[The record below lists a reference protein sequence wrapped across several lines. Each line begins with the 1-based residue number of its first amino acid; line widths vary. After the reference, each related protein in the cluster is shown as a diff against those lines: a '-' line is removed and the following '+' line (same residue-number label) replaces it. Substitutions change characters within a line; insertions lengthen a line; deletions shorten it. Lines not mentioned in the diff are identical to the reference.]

1 LALLQKGLDR
11 FKAEFELVDNNK
23 KARIRKMI
31 GNDTDFQFRYGHN
44 IKAINRTIDTTNLAT
59 KIRGT
64 GDPELGIEAS
74 YTSPNIAIFGEI
86 DAPPVND
93 ERFKSEPALE
103 AELQARL
110 IDEPVVSI
118 TIDFVDLRAAG
129 YPYAIP
135 NEGDRI
141 WLIYEPMDDLLIE
154 TRILEI
160 NEVFDCNEKL
170 LRTEVTLSNHRKS
183 FAGTMFDNIQK
194 QLDGIITDDGLIR
207 YSVLDEAVRI
217 ATESLQSAQT
227 ELEFNNGII
236 AREKGDPNRLVLL
249 NSKGIGISK
258 DGGNTFTEAITA
270 DGFVLTAGAIG
281 RLSANNILI
290 GPETFYTTSADDF
303 DPDKEYIIDGEF
315 FRTADDFILLG
326 KLYET
331 NLKIKDV
338 EVGEKYK
345 LSFSVVNN
353 TDVDIGVSIS
363 LDLFMVDNKSIFFI
377 EDIGS
382 DSSWNDY
389 EYEFTIT
396 DIPDAEADL
405 TFGFMV
411 NRWHSVSGSGVGFAD
426 VSLKKIASTP
436 REIPFNDWLD
446 DEVTENV

>member
-1 LALLQKGLDR
+1 
-11 FKAEFELVDNNK
+11 
-23 KARIRKMI
+23 
-31 GNDTDFQFRYGHN
+31 DTDFQFRYGHN

-59 KIRGT
+59 KISGT
-64 GDPELGIEAS
+64 GDPELGIKES
-74 YTSPNIAIFGEI
+74 YTSPNVAIFGEI

-93 ERFKSEPALE
+93 ERFKSNASLLE
-103 AELQARL
+103 EMKARL

-160 NEVFDCNEKL
+160 NEVFDKNEKL

-183 FAGTMFDNIQK
+183 FAGTMFDNVQK

-249 NSKGIGISK
+249 NSKGVGISK

-281 RLSANNILI
+281 RLSANNIQI
-290 GPETFYTTSADDF
+290 GPETFYTTTEDDF

-315 FRTADDFILLG
+315 FRTADDFISLG

-331 NLKIKDV
+331 NLKIKDI

-363 LDLFMVDNKSIFFI
+363 LDPFMVDIDSIFFI

-382 DSSWNDY
+382 NSDWNDY

-396 DIPDAEADL
+396 DIPTDVEADL

-426 VSLKKIASTP
+426 VSLIKIASTP
-436 REIPFNDWLD
+436 RDRKSTRLNSSHVSI
-446 DEVTENV
+446 